1 MKRTIE
7 IQWQARITAND
18 GQGDYT
24 VRLNADGR
32 LIVRRGITGVAV
44 DADELV
50 AAIDALR
57 KAAAA

>member
-7 IQWQARITAND
+7 IQWQARIAAND

-24 VRLNADGR
+24 VRLNDDGK
-32 LIVRRGITGVAV
+32 LIVRRGIMGVAV

-50 AAIDALR
+50 AAIDALQ